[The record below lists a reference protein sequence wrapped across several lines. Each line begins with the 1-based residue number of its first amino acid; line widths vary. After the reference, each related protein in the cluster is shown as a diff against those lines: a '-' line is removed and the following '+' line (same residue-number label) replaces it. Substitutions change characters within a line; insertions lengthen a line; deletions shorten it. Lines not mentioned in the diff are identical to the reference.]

1 MLARYHIRRG
11 QPLSEQ
17 PLRVQRGRRQ
27 DTRKH
32 THHCLRPSPELV
44 RALLASPP
52 ERRTAAWSE
61 YARAYRKLIAERFAQ
76 HRAAFDRLARQ
87 ASAGDV
93 FLGCSCP
100 SAVNPDASHCHV
112 VLALQF
118 MHEHYPDLEVETAAR
133 GRPRRAAR

>member
-32 THHCLRPSPELV
+32 TRHCLRPAPELV
-44 RALLASPP
+44 RTLLAAPP
-52 ERRTAAWSE
+52 DRRAAAWRE
-61 YARAYRKLIAERFAQ
+61 YASRYRALIAERFARD
-76 HRAAFDRLARQ
+76 RAPFDRLARQ
-87 ASAGDV
+87 AGEGDV

-100 SAVNPDASHCHV
+100 SAVNPDGSHCHV

-118 MHEHYPDLEVETAAR
+118 MRAHYPQLQVETAAR
-133 GRPRRAAR
+133 ARPRKDTK